1 MRPMKKPSN
10 PAKKQRILTIDDL
23 NSTFEGI
30 SERINDLRHS
40 IRHSR
45 TTTITVPGLDEPATP
60 IVMADL
66 FPPQLMPVYIRD
78 FVPEAGVMVTEMS
91 QDKTPEVSSVV
102 SDSAVPTPTS
112 TVSIDL
118 SIRKPSFDAID
129 HLSEHIESL
138 TSEIKES
145 QLNRTLKRVAS
156 RSSKKSAVISS
167 TAPTES
173 VSGLKLKDDQDI
185 EKRRKAREKR
195 VTELLDSGKKRHISS
210 SSV

>member
-1 MRPMKKPSN
+1 
-10 PAKKQRILTIDDL
+10 
-23 NSTFEGI
+23 
-30 SERINDLRHS
+30 
-40 IRHSR
+40 
-45 TTTITVPGLDEPATP
+45 
-60 IVMADL
+60 
-66 FPPQLMPVYIRD
+66 MPVYIRD

-138 TSEIKES
+138 TSEVKES

-156 RSSKKSAVISS
+156 RSSKKSAVIAP

-185 EKRRKAREKR
+185 EKRRKAREKK